1 MTYQF
6 AIDIVI
12 RRDTLSPVPQKKKY
26 TQVCWNCYKCGH
38 FAAEY
43 IQNKL
48 LKKKIKKPP
57 HLSK

>member
-1 MTYQF
+1 MQDFMQYRMVCQF

-12 RRDTLSPVPQKKKY
+12 RRDTLSPVPKKKY
-26 TQVCWNCYKCGH
+26 TRVCWNCYTCGH

-48 LKKKIKKPP
+48 LKKR
-57 HLSK
+57 